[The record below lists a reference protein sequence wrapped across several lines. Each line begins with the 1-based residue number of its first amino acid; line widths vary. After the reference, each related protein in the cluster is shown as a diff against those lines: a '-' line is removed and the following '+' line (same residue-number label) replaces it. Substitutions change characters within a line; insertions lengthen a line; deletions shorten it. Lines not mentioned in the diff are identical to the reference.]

1 MEDQEERIKNKKYR
15 SLKIFPSDIISK
27 IKNIVK
33 FDLNKLLKLK
43 KFYEASNSRFKQKID
58 KIFFVG
64 KNNIFRNW
72 QLILAYILHMYNF
85 SN

>member
-1 MEDQEERIKNKKYR
+1 MKDGRGMDNQEERIKNKKYR
-15 SLKIFPSDIISK
+15 SLKIFPSDIILK
-27 IKNIVK
+27 IKNIAK
-33 FDLNKLLKLK
+33 FDLNKKLK
-43 KFYEASNSRFKQKID
+43 TF
-58 KIFFVG
+58 FFVG